1 MFDRIARGWE
11 LAKASASVL
20 YSDKKLIL
28 FPIVSGIGTLLVLI
42 SFVGPLIGLQ
52 LAGKIDLDPAN
63 NNGQVPIWTYAY
75 AFAFY
80 FSTYFVIIFCNAAL
94 VSCAIMRFNGEEPTL
109 GDGFAAAGRRLPQIF
124 AWALVSAT
132 VGVILKVIEN
142 AHEKVGEIISAV
154 LGTAWTVVTFFV
166 VPVLVVEK
174 AGPFEAIGR
183 SVAILRKAWGEA
195 LVGNLG
201 LGLFKFLLVLPG
213 LLLLFGGIALLT
225 AVNGAVIPGVALL
238 VVGALWLLLMSAVG
252 SALDTIFLSAL
263 YQFAA
268 FDEVPAGFDRRTM
281 EEAFVYR
288 KAG

>member
-11 LAKASASVL
+11 LAKASAGVL
-20 YSDKKLIL
+20 YSDKKLVL
-28 FPIVSGIGTLLVLI
+28 FPIVSGLGTLLVLI
-42 SFVGPLIGLQ
+42 SFVAPLLGLHW
-52 LAGKIDLDPAN
+52 AGKIDLDPAN
-63 NNGQVPIWTYAY
+63 NNGQPPVWTYAW

-80 FSTYFVIIFCNAAL
+80 FCTYFVIIFCNAAL

-132 VGVILKVIEN
+132 VGVILKAIES

-174 AGPFEAIGR
+174 AGPFEAISR
-183 SVAILRKAWGEA
+183 SVAILKKAWGEA
-195 LVGNLG
+195 LVGNFG

-213 LLLLFGGIALLT
+213 ILLLVGAGALLGAAKAPFALGIA
-225 AVNGAVIPGVALL
+225 VV
-238 VVGALWLLLMSAVG
+238 VVGVLWLLLASAVG
-252 SALDTIFLSAL
+252 AALDTIFLSAL
-263 YQFAA
+263 YQYAA
-268 FDEVPAGFDRRTM
+268 YDKVPAGFDRRTI
-281 EEAFVYR
+281 EEAFTPK
-288 KAG
+288 KAA